1 MTARGGLTKIN
12 AIGRRCAQTN
22 PNAKA
27 ANMSVVEIKYF
38 SDILCVWAYI
48 SQARIDAIKEKF
60 GEGVRIEHRF
70 CSVFGDTAAKIDTAW
85 KEKGGYAGFNAHLRA
100 AAVKFP
106 HIEVHPDLWLATK
119 PATSMS
125 AHLFLKALQ
134 LGERD
139 TATREQRPGLFDR
152 AMWAFRRAFFKE
164 CRDISR
170 FDVQREVAAA
180 LGADV
185 GAVEERIHSGAA
197 FAALAA
203 DYQEADKLR
212 IEGSPS
218 LVLNQGRQKLYGN
231 VGFWLIEANVQGLMR
246 TPAGDDASWC

>member
-1 MTARGGLTKIN
+1 
-12 AIGRRCAQTN
+12 
-22 PNAKA
+22 
-27 ANMSVVEIKYF
+27 
-38 SDILCVWAYI
+38 
-48 SQARIDAIKEKF
+48 
-60 GEGVRIEHRF
+60 
-70 CSVFGDTAAKIDTAW
+70 
-85 KEKGGYAGFNAHLRA
+85 
-100 AAVKFP
+100 
-106 HIEVHPDLWLATK
+106 
-119 PATSMS
+119 MS
-125 AHLFLKALQ
+125 AHLFLKAIQ

-139 TATREQRPGLFDR
+139 PATRGQRPGTFDQ

-170 FDVQREVAAA
+170 LDVQREIAAA

-185 GAVEERIHSGAA
+185 GVTEERIRSAAA

-231 VGFWLIEANVQGLMR
+231 VGFRLIEANVQGLLR

>member
-1 MTARGGLTKIN
+1 
-12 AIGRRCAQTN
+12 
-22 PNAKA
+22 
-27 ANMSVVEIKYF
+27 MSVEIKYF

-48 SQARIDAIKEKF
+48 SQVRIDAIKEKF
-60 GEGVRIEHRF
+60 GDGVRIEHRF
-70 CSVFGDTAAKIDTAW
+70 CSVFGDTAAKIDTTW
-85 KEKGGYAGFNAHLRA
+85 KDKGGYAGFNAHLRQSA
-100 AAVKFP
+100 GKFP
-106 HIEVHPDLWLATK
+106 HIEVHPDLWLKTR
-119 PATSMS
+119 PASSMS
-125 AHLFLKALQ
+125 AHLFLKAIQ

-139 TATREQRPGLFDR
+139 PAARGQRPGTFDQ

-170 FDVQREVAAA
+170 LDVQREIA
-180 LGADV
+180 
-185 GAVEERIHSGAA
+185 
-197 FAALAA
+197 AALAA

-231 VGFWLIEANVQGLMR
+231 VGFRLIEANVQGLLR

>member
-1 MTARGGLTKIN
+1 MS
-12 AIGRRCAQTN
+12 AI
-22 PNAKA
+22 
-27 ANMSVVEIKYF
+27 EIKYF

-48 SQARIDAIKEKF
+48 SQARIDALKGKF

-70 CSVFGDTAAKIDTAW
+70 CSVFGDTASKIDAAW
-85 KEKGGYAGFNAHLRA
+85 KEKGGYAGFNAHLRQA
-100 AAVKFP
+100 AGKFP
-106 HIEVHPDLWLATK
+106 HIEVHPDLWLNTR

-125 AHLFLKALQ
+125 AHLFLKAIQ

-139 TATREQRPGLFDR
+139 PTMREQQPGTFDS
-152 AMWAFRRAFFKE
+152 ATWAFRRAFFTE

-170 FDVQREVAAA
+170 FDVQRETAAG

-185 GAVEERIHSGAA
+185 GAIEARIHSGAA

-203 DYQEADKLR
+203 DYQEAEKLR

-246 TPAGDDASWC
+246 TPASDDASWC